1 MAFTIAVQEII
12 SKQDLKQ
19 ADILVED
26 EGDLHA
32 IVERFQDEELEHLDI
47 AVYYD
52 KRGARHYKLLHT
64 VIKSGYRVTIK
75 IAKSLG
81 GFVVILM

>member
-1 MAFTIAVQEII
+1 MTCTIAVQEII
-12 SKQDLKQ
+12 SKQYQKQ

-32 IVERFQDEELEHLDI
+32 IVERFYDEDLEHLDI
-47 AVYYD
+47 FVYHD
-52 KRGARHYKLLHT
+52 KREARHYKLLHT
-64 VIKSGYRVTIK
+64 VIQSGCRVAIK

-81 GFVVILM
+81 SFVVILM